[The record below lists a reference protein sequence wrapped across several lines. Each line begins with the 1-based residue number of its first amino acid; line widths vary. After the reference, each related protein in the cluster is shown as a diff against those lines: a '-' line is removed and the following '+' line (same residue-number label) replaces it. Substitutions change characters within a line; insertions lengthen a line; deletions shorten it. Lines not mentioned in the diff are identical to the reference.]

1 MTFPNIYLA
10 SGSPRRREL
19 LQQIGVEFDV
29 IKLDVDESQLE
40 GEAPLAYAERVA
52 KAKAQAGWQAII
64 EQQKLQRP
72 VIGADTAVIVEQ
84 TILGKPSD
92 PEQAK
97 TMLAMLSGRTHQ
109 VITSVALAQ
118 HNDIKIKTS
127 VNEVTFAELDQQ
139 RIDWYVD
146 TGEGVDKAGSYAVQG
161 LAALF
166 IERISGSYSGIMG
179 LPLRETGQLLCEIA
193 STSHR

>member
-179 LPLRETGQLLCEIA
+179 LPLRETGQLLGEIT
-193 STSHR
+193 STSHP